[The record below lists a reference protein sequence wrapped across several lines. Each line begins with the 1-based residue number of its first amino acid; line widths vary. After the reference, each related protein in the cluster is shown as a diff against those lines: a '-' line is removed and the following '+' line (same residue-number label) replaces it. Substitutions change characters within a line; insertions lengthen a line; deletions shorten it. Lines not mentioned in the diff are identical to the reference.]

1 MGGIKDESHSG
12 TVPLCHREPS
22 VHGEQKE
29 ERKKKPYGIIN
40 PN

>member
-1 MGGIKDESHSG
+1 MRGLKDESHSG

-22 VHGEQKE
+22 VHDEQKE

-40 PN
+40 PI